1 MNELTEIAGVRAA
14 AASASDPIV
23 RHFRQIVLW
32 PIQLFCESTEATG
45 RHDSLLE
52 KLQPNGLWTLVEDEF
67 GEKGGDFQER
77 HYREFVSFLPHVQR
91 FLYGDAPGPVR
102 QLGYGEAPLR
112 VYRRQDVRQVRI
124 TLARGQ
130 APVTCNVA
138 HVDMYF
144 YYDIDAAIL
153 VFELSADELP
163 LTVAQEIMYRFGRA
177 YPPGWSEAGVAL
189 NCPELVE
196 WIGASGEVL
205 ARSDY
210 QDRRRYVS
218 FVGERRSP
226 CIATHWEF
234 LLRPMVPYAS
244 DESGTLR
251 FRQIE
256 YYRMPL
262 MAYLTLDTLSNLGRA
277 DYARFALASGPGT
290 TRGSLP
296 YSERYLE
303 RFEQDYCYDR
313 FFSGADRDTSLDTR
327 IMTSGHALTI
337 VSAGKSPSLTDNE
350 RGLLGQF
357 RHQYFL
363 LFMIAHFH
371 KAALLMISD
380 QLVATIKRL
389 DPGKYASLV
398 RFRRETFQLQES
410 FLRFTQRYYFAEV
423 SDQAHARDIFRML
436 RRHLGNDT
444 LYEEVRSEI
453 VDMVQYLDSNM
464 LRRQSGSM
472 HRLTIVTIVGL
483 IGTIATGF
491 LGMNLLAEADNPLS
505 TKLLYFF
512 ATLGITTILTGLVV
526 AASRPLTAFF
536 DWMSGER
543 DR

>member
-1 MNELTEIAGVRAA
+1 MNELRDVDGLRAEA
-14 AASASDPIV
+14 SSASDPNV
-23 RHFRQIVLW
+23 GHFRQIVLW
-32 PIQLFCESTEATG
+32 PIQLFCENSEAVG

-52 KLQPNGLWTLVEDEF
+52 KLQPHGLWSLVEDEF
-67 GEKGGDFQER
+67 GEQGGEFHER

-91 FLYGDAPGPVR
+91 FLYGDAPGPLR
-102 QLGYGEAPLR
+102 QLRDGEAPLR
-112 VYRRQDVRQVRI
+112 VYRRRDVRQVRI

-138 HVDMYF
+138 HADLYF
-144 YYDIDAAIL
+144 YYDSDAALL
-153 VFELSADELP
+153 VFELSADNLP
-163 LTVAQEIMYRFGRA
+163 LSVTQEITYRFGRA
-177 YPPGWSEAGVAL
+177 YPPGWTVSGLAL

-205 ARSDY
+205 ACSDY
-210 QDRRRYVS
+210 QDRQRYVS

-226 CIATHWEF
+226 CIASHWEF

-244 DESGTLR
+244 DEAGTLR

-256 YYRMPL
+256 YYRMPV
-262 MAYLTLDTLSNLGRA
+262 MTYLTLDTLTNLGRA

-290 TRGSLP
+290 LRGLLP

-313 FFSGADRDTSLDTR
+313 FFSGADRDTGLDTR

-337 VSAGKSPSLTDNE
+337 VSAGGSSSLTDNE

-380 QLVATIKRL
+380 QLVAAIKRL
-389 DPGKYASLV
+389 DPGQYASVV
-398 RFRRETFQLQES
+398 RFRRETFRLQES

-423 SDQAHARDIFRML
+423 SDQVHARDIFRML

-453 VDMVQYLDSNM
+453 VDMVQYLDSTM

-483 IGTIATGF
+483 IGTIATGL
-491 LGMNLLAEADNPLS
+491 LGMNLLAEADNPIS
-505 TKLLYFF
+505 IKLIYFF
-512 ATLGITTILTGLVV
+512 ATLGVTTILIGVII

-536 DWMSGER
+536 DWVSGER